1 MNTCGNVAGQALLA
15 LHLIHFSV
23 GVSCP
28 GSVVLLGIRSRLGAT
43 VAYLPKQ
50 ACDIAISMR

>member
-28 GSVVLLGIRSRLGAT
+28 DSVVLLRIRSSLRGGLEQQWHMFDLALLT
-43 VAYLPKQ
+43 
-50 ACDIAISMR
+50 